1 VLLLLS
7 SFLSSSELL
16 LLNLELFAFSIVN
29 TRMAQKNF
37 QLLIITHDEE
47 FLDRLSKV
55 DRLEVYYKVTRNEQ

>member
-1 VLLLLS
+1 MLS